1 MNCIKGVFMFY
12 NVPLPSLSIEHPVF
26 SVRPPFYRP
35 HLSDFDRSLVHPWEL
50 SPWRSLSRFAVGEAA
65 GEAGA
70 CLLPHI
76 SPSTS
81 DTSNPVP
88 PPAPGKLSCTEES
101 AYGKCFIDESTGEIF
116 DAIAEP
122 YFDTKDLIWVNPG
135 AGEDCEYWLQVYR
148 NDVKIKRPTLQ
159 GDTSTK
165 GKRGQIFE
173 FSASS
178 MNRLLFICR
187 NSGHLVQSQFCC
199 TFHNSWPLD
208 GKALKQ
214 MLEGFIK
221 RLKRKFGRGIHY
233 LWVLEF
239 QDRGAPHIHFFSDI
253 LPTRHNRWFLADAW
267 LDASDQTGDSKCRRF
282 HRNPKNFFTWEMKS
296 GAYLAKEYIG
306 KVEQKDVP
314 ASFKNVGRFW
324 AASHNMTPDYATVDP
339 RDYDFAYRDA
349 LTKTVR
355 TITRACEKKIDQG
368 KAFVRR
374 FHATLALFGVPS
386 SEISGKI
393 KKEVAIGIKLN
404 GSHKTTRLRPPTNL
418 RRRKQT
424 LNLAGMADLFYSVL
438 NHYTA
443 PPLPSGFKAFSS
455 WSNDQ
460 TNPPPARRSPTPF

>member
-1 MNCIKGVFMFY
+1 MFY

-65 GEAGA
+65 GGVGT

-76 SPSTS
+76 SPLTS
-81 DTSNPVP
+81 AHRARSVLVW
-88 PPAPGKLSCTEES
+88 PPAPGVYPIAEPSEVES
-101 AYGKCFIDESTGEIF
+101 YLVNESTGEILDTLPTDLF
-116 DAIAEP
+116 DE
-122 YFDTKDLIWVNPG
+122 KDLVWVNPG
-135 AGEDCEYWLQVYR
+135 AGEDCEYWLQIYN

-159 GDTSTK
+159 ADTSTK

-173 FSASS
+173 FSPAS

-208 GKALKQ
+208 GKALKK
-214 MLEGFIK
+214 MLERFIK

-239 QDRGAPHIHFFSDI
+239 QEREAPHIHFFSDI
-253 LPTRHNRWFLADAW
+253 PPTRHNRWFLADAW
-267 LDASDQTGDSKCRRF
+267 LDASDQTGDSKCRWW
-282 HRNPKNFFTWEMKS
+282 HRRPKNFFTWEMKS

-306 KVEQKDVP
+306 KVEQKEVP
-314 ASFKNVGRFW
+314 DSFKNVGRFW
-324 AASHNMTPDYATVDP
+324 AASQNMTPDYATVNPIDH
-339 RDYDFAYRDA
+339 DYAYREV
-349 LTKTVR
+349 LKKTVR

-374 FHATLALFGVPS
+374 FHETLALFGVPA
-386 SEISGKI
+386 SEISGKT
-393 KKEVAIGIKLN
+393 KKEIAIGIKLN
-404 GSHKTTRLRPPTNL
+404 GSCKTTRLRPATNL

-424 LNLAGMADLFYSVL
+424 LNLTGMADAFYSVL
-438 NHYTA
+438 NHYTS
-443 PPLPSGFKAFSS
+443 PPVPSGFKAFSS
-455 WSNDQ
+455 WANDQ